1 MKTIKKIAAAV
12 MCGTL
17 LCVSLCSCSAMDNLK
32 GKDNE
37 KLSIVTTIF
46 PSYDFARQLC
56 GTNADITMLLKPGQ
70 ESHTYEPTAQ
80 DIMAIQECDLFI
92 YVGGENDSWVEDI
105 LESFDEPVETIA
117 MTDCVG
123 LIEEVHDEADGHDH
137 DEHETD
143 EHVWTSPKNAM
154 AISGEIAEKLCE
166 IDEKNEKYYK
176 ESLDKYLREL
186 ESLDNDIRSVVEGG
200 KRKTLIFGDRFPFAY
215 FANEYGLT
223 CYAAFQGC
231 SSETEPSPKVLAEL
245 IEKVEAEDIPAVLYI
260 EFSAQT
266 VADSIAEQTGCKSLL
281 LHSCHNVTEKEIA
294 DGATYV
300 SLMRQNI
307 ETLKEALY

>member
-1 MKTIKKIAAAV
+1 MRITKRIAVAL
-12 MCGTL
+12 MCGVM
-17 LCVSLCSCSAMDNLK
+17 LCVSLCSCNAMDNLK
-32 GKDNE
+32 GKDDG

-80 DIMAIQECDLFI
+80 DILAIQECDLFI

-105 LESFDEPVETIA
+105 LESFDEPVETVA
-117 MTDCVG
+117 MMDCVG
-123 LIEEVHDEADGHDH
+123 AIEVLHEDEHEGHDK
-137 DEHETD
+137 HETD

-154 AISGEIAEKLCE
+154 AISEAIAEKLCE
-166 IDEKNEKYYK
+166 IDEKNTEYYK
-176 ESLDKYLREL
+176 DSLDKYSDEL
-186 ESLDNDIRSVVEGG
+186 QALDSEIRSVVEGA
-200 KRKTLIFGDRFPFAY
+200 KRNTLIFGDRFPFAY
-215 FANEYGLT
+215 FANEYGLDY
-223 CYAAFQGC
+223 YAAFSGC
-231 SSETEPSPKVLAEL
+231 STETEPSAKVLSDL
-245 IEKVEAEDIPAVLYI
+245 IEKVKSEGIPAVLYI

-281 LHSCHNVTEKEIA
+281 LHSCHNVTEQEIEG
-294 DGATYV
+294 GATYI
-300 SLMRQNI
+300 SLMRNNI